1 MRLRSNLLT
10 IPPPACTGVWRKN
23 LGQACYAE
31 PTMHQVLQ
39 AQEATVASAETVVTP
54 KLRPLDNVTAVRN
67 LAVDAYRGLVM
78 LLMMGEVLQFTKVY
92 GYYNHSL
99 FWRILSFN
107 QSHTEWSG
115 CSVHDMIQPSFSFLV
130 GVALPYSIRSRQRKG
145 AGFPKMLAHTIWR
158 SFLLVAL
165 GIFLRSI
172 NHTQTYYTFEDTLTQ
187 IGLGYTFLFLLAFRP
202 TRDQWIAFGAILFGY
217 WLAWA
222 LYPLPGPNFNYAAVG
237 VPPDWH
243 HLYTGFRAHW
253 NKNSNL
259 GQAFDLWFLNLFP
272 RAHTF
277 VFNEGGYLT
286 LSFIP
291 TLGTMILGLFAG
303 QWFVASAPKQPIR
316 RFVTAGVIL
325 LAVGVFLHFTG
336 ICPIV
341 KRIWT
346 PSWTLFS
353 GGICFLVLAAF
364 SWIIDVKQRRGWAF
378 PLIVVGTNSIAAYL
392 IAHMWEEFIKS
403 SLLTN
408 LGPKPF
414 FLLGPGLQP
423 LLLGATMLFIYWLFL
438 LWMYRRKIF
447 LRI

>member
-1 MRLRSNLLT
+1 
-10 IPPPACTGVWRKN
+10 
-23 LGQACYAE
+23 
-31 PTMHQVLQ
+31 MHEVLQ
-39 AQEATVASAETVVTP
+39 AEETVAAEVRTLPDTTIIRPP
-54 KLRPLDNVTAVRN
+54 KEASVPRNV
-67 LAVDAYRGLVM
+67 AVDAYRGLVM
-78 LLMMGEVLQFTKVY
+78 LLMMGEVLRFARVSA
-92 GYYNHSL
+92 NFPNSL
-99 FWRILSFN
+99 FWKVLAFN
-107 QSHTEWSG
+107 QTHTEWFG
-115 CSVHDMIQPSFSFLV
+115 CSLHDMIQPSFSFLV

-145 AGFPKMLAHTIWR
+145 VAFPKMLGHTIWR
-158 SFLLVAL
+158 SLLLVAL
-165 GIFLRSI
+165 GIFLRSLES
-172 NHTQTYYTFEDTLTQ
+172 TQTNFTFEDTLTQ

-222 LYPLPGPNFNYAAVG
+222 LYPLPGANFNYAAVG
-237 VPPDWH
+237 VPSDWH

-272 RAHTF
+272 RQHPFA
-277 VFNEGGYLT
+277 FNGGGYLT

-303 QWFVASAPKQPIR
+303 QWFVASEPKQPIR
-316 RFVTAGVIL
+316 RFVTAGFVL
-325 LAVGVFLHFTG
+325 LAAGLLLHATG

-353 GGICFLVLAAF
+353 GGICFLFLAVF
-364 SWIIDVKQRRGWAF
+364 SWIIDVKQKQAWAF
-378 PLIVVGTNSIAAYL
+378 PLVVVGTNSIAAYL
-392 IAHMWEEFIKS
+392 IAHLWEHFIGRN
-403 SLLTN
+403 LLTN

-414 FLLGPGLQP
+414 SVFGSGLQP
-423 LLLGATMLFIYWLFL
+423 LVFGATILLIDWLFL
-438 LWMYRRKIF
+438 HWMYRRKIF

>member
-1 MRLRSNLLT
+1 L
-10 IPPPACTGVWRKN
+10 
-23 LGQACYAE
+23 Y
-31 PTMHQVLQ
+31 
-39 AQEATVASAETVVTP
+39 
-54 KLRPLDNVTAVRN
+54 
-67 LAVDAYRGLVM
+67 
-78 LLMMGEVLQFTKVY
+78 
-92 GYYNHSL
+92 
-99 FWRILSFN
+99 
-107 QSHTEWSG
+107 
-115 CSVHDMIQPSFSFLV
+115 
-130 GVALPYSIRSRQRKG
+130 
-145 AGFPKMLAHTIWR
+145 
-158 SFLLVAL
+158 
-165 GIFLRSI
+165 
-172 NHTQTYYTFEDTLTQ
+172 
-187 IGLGYTFLFLLAFRP
+187 FRP

-222 LYPLPGPNFNYAAVG
+222 LYPVPGPNFNYAAVG
-237 VPPDWH
+237 VPSDWH

-277 VFNEGGYLT
+277 VFNDGGYLT

-303 QWFVASAPKQPIR
+303 KWFVASAPKQPIR
-316 RFVTAGVIL
+316 KFVIAGSTL
-325 LAVGVFLHFTG
+325 LAVSAFLHFAG

-364 SWIIDVKQRRGWAF
+364 SWVIDVKEKRGWAF

-403 SLLTN
+403 NLLTN
-408 LGPKPF
+408 LGPNPF
-414 FLLGPGLQP
+414 YLLGPGLQP
-423 LLLGATMLFIYWLFL
+423 LLLGATILFIYWLFL